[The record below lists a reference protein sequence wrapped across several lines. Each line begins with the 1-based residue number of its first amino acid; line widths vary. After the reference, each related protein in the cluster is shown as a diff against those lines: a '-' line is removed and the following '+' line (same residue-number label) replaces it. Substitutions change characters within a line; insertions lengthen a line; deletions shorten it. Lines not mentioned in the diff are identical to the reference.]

1 METKQIPS
9 KMLFCAEKIL
19 TTPEIPQFAEAV
31 LEPIYKQAE
40 VMDLDI
46 AGPPEF
52 VYFNSSGDPKRPF
65 HLVVGFP
72 VAESKPSNSDF
83 FFFETQPFHCAAVDY
98 KGPMQGIRDAW
109 KALVQEVLD
118 KDFWLGNQGREVYK
132 QWVSFESAENI
143 TELQMGIVGRKLT

>member
-1 METKQIPS
+1 METKQVPA
-9 KMLFCAEKIL
+9 KTFYCAEKTL
-19 TTPEIPQFAEAV
+19 TIPEIPQFAEQV
-31 LEPIYKQAE
+31 LEPLYKKAA
-40 VMDLDI
+40 VLDLDI

-72 VAESKPSNSDF
+72 VADRKPSKGEF

-109 KALVQEVLD
+109 KELVQEVLD
-118 KDFWLGNQGREVYK
+118 KGFWPGNQGREVYK
-132 QWVSFESAENI
+132 HWVSFESAENI
-143 TELQMGIVGRKLT
+143 TELQMGIVGRKLP